1 MWTQVSQSLHES
13 MARVISRIA
22 TLLPG
27 ILALIAAVLLFS
39 AIAWVLAW
47 LVRSL
52 LKAVRVDERMVR
64 GTDAIAEWSPTYTPT
79 ALITRIVFWCIV
91 LVGFLVGLEAFGASS
106 DNMLTAKLLGYI
118 PNIVGAVVSAHPGQH
133 HCPVSFPQHPDRR
146 RQYEPEL
153 RAPAEPGREV
163 AGAGIDRG
171 HGARPSCHRGRSC
184 RSCLRHSL
192 WRHRAVAGLAV
203 GLGSRDLVSRS
214 LERES
219 SRPAPDTMPEEQFRH
234 F

>member
-27 ILALIAAVLLFS
+27 ILALIAAVLLFA

-52 LKAVRVDERMVR
+52 LKALRVDERMVR

-79 ALITRIVFWCIV
+79 TLITRVVFWCIV

-118 PNIVGAVVSAHPGQH
+118 PNIVGAVVLLILGNIIARFLSR
-133 HCPVSFPQHPDRR
+133 SI
-146 RQYEPEL
+146 L
-153 RAPAEPGREV
+153 I
-163 AGAGIDRG
+163 GAVNMNLSYARLLSLGVKWLVLVLTAAMVLDHLAIGGAVVDLAFGILFG
-171 HGARPSCHRGRSC
+171 GIV
-184 RSCLRHSL
+184 LSL
-192 WRHRAVAGLAV
+192 ALAV

-219 SRPAPDTMPEEQFRH
+219 SRPAPDTLPEEQFRH